1 MSEPWRDAV
10 AAAVAG
16 TKLGVDE
23 AVAHVREAL
32 AAGASAAHAADLALA
47 WAVARGDAAA
57 VKRFDAFVGGEIVA
71 AVRAI
76 DRDPAFVDEIA
87 QRTRVRLVVG
97 EGEVPPRVATYRGAG
112 PLRAWAAITAQ
123 RMALN
128 AKRDRKPAGGDDVL
142 AEVVDREP
150 DPELRHLKTLYRAE
164 FRDALLAALAGISD
178 RARAV
183 LRLRFVEGLELAQ
196 IGRLY
201 AVHEATASR
210 WVSGALEAIAT
221 ATRENLIARLAIS
234 NDTADSVVRMVQ
246 SQLDLSIGQLL
257 R

>member
-1 MSEPWRDAV
+1 MSEPWREAV
-10 AAAVAG
+10 VTALTGSKAS
-16 TKLGVDE
+16 VDE
-23 AVAHVREAL
+23 ALAHVRDAI
-32 AAGASAAHAADLALA
+32 AAGAAAAHAGDLALA
-47 WAVARGDAAA
+47 WAAARGDAVAI
-57 VKRFDAFVGGEIVA
+57 KKLDALIGGEIA
-71 AVRAI
+71 AAARSI

-97 EGEVPPRVATYRGAG
+97 DGEGPPRIAGYRGAG

-123 RMALN
+123 RLALN
-128 AKRDRKPAGGDDVL
+128 AKRDRKPGAGEDVL
-142 AEVVDREP
+142 ADLVDREP

-164 FRDALLAALAGISD
+164 FRDALVAALGALED

-201 AVHEATASR
+201 RVHESTASR
-210 WVSGALEAIAT
+210 WVSGALDEIAAT
-221 ATRENLIARLAIS
+221 TRENLIARLAIS
-234 NDTADSVVRMVQ
+234 NETADSVVRMVH
-246 SQLDLSIGQLL
+246 SQLDLSIGRLL